1 MFSCCMSVFAKQ
13 MEKNG
18 LFDNFAACFKRNIS
32 TSCCL
37 GEKWDFVIQ
46 VADFFLVPPKIRF
59 MNDFKFKRLVKMTI
73 FTLQVLLRCREA
85 VSFH

>member
-1 MFSCCMSVFAKQ
+1 MFSYCMSVFAKQ

-18 LFDNFAACFKRNIS
+18 RFDNFAACFKRNIS
-32 TSCCL
+32 ISCCL
-37 GEKWDFVIQ
+37 GDKWDFVIQ
-46 VADFFLVPPKIRF
+46 VADFFFVPPKISF
-59 MNDFKFKRLVKMTI
+59 MNDFKFKRLKMTI